1 MPEPPTPDP
10 KTIAVLGASTDRSKF
25 GNKCVRA
32 YLHAGWTVWPIN
44 PKAERIEDQPVYAKL
59 SDLPATPDRISV
71 YLPPSIGAMVMP
83 ELAEAGAPEVFFNPG
98 AADHR
103 VMNLAREQGVAA
115 IQSCAIVD
123 IGLSPSQFP
132 D

>member
-1 MPEPPTPDP
+1 MSEPQTPEPQ
-10 KTIAVLGASTDRSKF
+10 TIAILGASADRSKF

-32 YLHAGWTVWPIN
+32 YLKAGWTVWPIN
-44 PKAERIEDQPVYAKL
+44 PKADTIEGRPVYAKL

-103 VMNLAREQGVAA
+103 VMSLARELGVAA

-123 IGLSPSQFP
+123 IGLTPSQFP